1 MVVLSLFVVMP
12 FLERT
17 FLAPLLL
24 VPFLLAVLV
33 VDVVNR
39 KRQRRPQ
46 WCLGLI
52 CGRRLAA
59 VVVVA
64 AENGSVDYYCDNENG
79 CFLDL

>member
-1 MVVLSLFVVMP
+1 VVVLSLFVVMP

-46 WCLGLI
+46 WCLDLI
-52 CGRRLAA
+52 RGRRLAA
-59 VVVVA
+59 DS
-64 AENGSVDYYCDNENG
+64 GSVYYYCDNENG